1 MKLATVQYRS
11 SEQTALV
18 LEDGEK
24 LLLLS
29 RAASLMT
36 GRLAPELSTMQRII
50 DGGAPVRE
58 MLDRIADAAPD
69 DAVVDAHQVRWMSP
83 LPRPEQIRDFGCFID
98 HFRNARARIQGI
110 PVSEVE
116 LPAIQLERPLYY
128 VANRLSVTG
137 HEADVKW
144 PAYSTV
150 RDYELEF
157 ACILGRGGADIPRE
171 HAHDHIFG
179 YTIFND
185 FSARD
190 TQLAEISTGLGLSK
204 SKDFANSNVLGPWIV
219 TTDELD
225 DPYGLQMVARING
238 EEVSRGTSADM
249 HHTFADMITF
259 ASSSTQ
265 LYAGEVLCSGT
276 VPTGCGLEHGR
287 YLEPADV
294 VELEVSGIG
303 ILRNRVIA

>member
-1 MKLATVQYRS
+1 
-11 SEQTALV
+11 
-18 LEDGEK
+18 
-24 LLLLS
+24 
-29 RAASLMT
+29 
-36 GRLAPELSTMQRII
+36 MQRII
-50 DGGAPVRE
+50 DGGAPCERCSTGSRTQPRT
-58 MLDRIADAAPD
+58 MPSSMRTRFAGCRRFPGPSRSATSDASSTTP
-69 DAVVDAHQVRWMSP
+69 QC
-83 LPRPEQIRDFGCFID
+83 Q
-98 HFRNARARIQGI
+98 ARIQGI

-128 VANRLSVTG
+128 VANRLAVTG

-157 ACILGRGGADIPRE
+157 ACILGRGGADIPVSML
-171 HAHDHIFG
+171 
-179 YTIFND
+179 TTTS
-185 FSARD
+185 SATPSSRLQCPGHPTRGD
-190 TQLAEISTGLGLSK
+190 LDRSRAQQEQGLRQLKCAGPVDRHHRRARRSISASDGR
-204 SKDFANSNVLGPWIV
+204 P
-219 TTDELD
+219 
-225 DPYGLQMVARING
+225 ING
-238 EEVSRGTSADM
+238 EEVSRGTSAEM

-303 ILRNRVIA
+303 ILRNRVMA

>member
-1 MKLATVQYRS
+1 
-11 SEQTALV
+11 
-18 LEDGEK
+18 
-24 LLLLS
+24 
-29 RAASLMT
+29 
-36 GRLAPELSTMQRII
+36 
-50 DGGAPVRE
+50 
-58 MLDRIADAAPD
+58 
-69 DAVVDAHQVRWMSP
+69 MSP

-98 HFRNARARIQGI
+98 HFRNARARFRAFRSARSNS
-110 PVSEVE
+110 PRFSSS
-116 LPAIQLERPLYY
+116 ARSTT

-179 YTIFND
+179 TPSSTTSVPGHPTRGD
-185 FSARD
+185 LDRSRAQQEQGLR
-190 TQLAEISTGLGLSK
+190 QLKCA
-204 SKDFANSNVLGPWIV
+204 GPWIV

-225 DPYGLQMVARING
+225 DPYRLQMVARING

-303 ILRNRVIA
+303 ILRNRVMA